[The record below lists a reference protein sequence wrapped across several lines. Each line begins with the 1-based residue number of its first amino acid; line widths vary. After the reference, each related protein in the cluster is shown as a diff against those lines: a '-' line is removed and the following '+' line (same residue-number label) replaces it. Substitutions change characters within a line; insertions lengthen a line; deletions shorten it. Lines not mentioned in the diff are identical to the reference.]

1 MPKEIATK
9 TKQET
14 YPIRELVASN
24 GAGYKCLP
32 VQILDYKICSGA
44 HCGDEIFWNTHKKF
58 TYCKCKKIWVDS
70 CEDYIRIGGR
80 EEDRKV
86 IKK

>member
-9 TKQET
+9 NN
-14 YPIRELVASN
+14 N
-24 GAGYKCLP
+24 GPYYKCAACLP
-32 VQILDYKICSGA
+32 AEALAKEG
-44 HCGDEIFWNTHKKF
+44 GDKIFWNTHKKF
-58 TYCKCKKIWVDS
+58 TYCKCKKMWVDS
-70 CEDYIRIGGR
+70 CEDYIRIGGK

>member
-9 TKQET
+9 TE
-14 YPIRELVASN
+14 N
-24 GAGYKCLP
+24 GPYYKCTACLP
-32 VQILDYKICSGA
+32 AEALAKEGGLCLPRSQLCCTTGV
-44 HCGDEIFWNTHKKF
+44 
-58 TYCKCKKIWVDS
+58 
-70 CEDYIRIGGR
+70 RIGGK